1 MKIIE
6 AELVNYQKSHNVNSD
21 PYGTAIFEFAIRW
34 ANLME
39 TLISQGKSICD
50 IAKQTSRD
58 ADTEGI
64 TVFMYGAAVSI
75 LATYWVHGEELRKW
89 HNLDCQIG
97 TEGEKANDTGGVLNP
112 ACLNVLM

>member
-1 MKIIE
+1 MRIIE
-6 AELVNYQKSHNVNSD
+6 AEIGDYEKSRKINSD
-21 PYGTAIFEFAIRW
+21 PYGAAVFEFAIRW

-39 TLISQGKSICD
+39 ELILQGKSISD
-50 IAKQTSRD
+50 VAKQTSRD

-64 TVFMYGAAVSI
+64 TGFMYGAAVSI
-75 LATYWVHGEELRKW
+75 LATYWEHGEELRKW

-97 TEGEKANDTGGVLNP
+97 SAGEKATDCGGVLNP